1 MFGKK
6 VQKTRVVPV
15 TFKIVFIFTLFI
27 LLSNFSTNY
36 VNLLFNQGEQIRL
49 MTQLLIKDLT
59 EMHTYCNNQY
69 EIYRFDKNEEA
80 SLESIK
86 KKGFAMLKNSKAVV
100 LGVQPDGG
108 IYFQA
113 SSDKVPRKA
122 GFGDQETL
130 QKLNAGLTKNKD
142 QGYFNFSFQGE
153 DYFGVYKHNSRW
165 NVFIIRGE
173 EVDEFNHPTKM
184 NFIKVGAIII
194 LITIIMVV
202 IGIYVINY
210 ILRYIGIMTNSIQ
223 RMIKSQ
229 QLELIDMSG
238 ATNDDISYMGIAFNS
253 LSATV
258 DNLVSIFKKFA
269 NQDIVN
275 KAYQE
280 KEVRLEG
287 SRRELAI
294 LFTDI
299 KSFTFITETLGTDI
313 IKLLNLHYD
322 RAIREIVRYDGVI
335 GSIIGDAL
343 LAVYG
348 AIDDSTEN
356 KSLMSIESAY
366 RLHDVVDSLRERM
379 TKIKKELEDR
389 RGFRLTKKE
398 LGVYKAC
405 LLEIGVGLDAG
416 EVFYGTLGSYVR
428 MTNTVIGDRVNSS
441 ARLEGLTRVYKV
453 PVICSENIRND
464 VEENVDDHGIIFYEI
479 DTVQVKGKTQGV
491 KVYWPILKKDHTT
504 SIKRYMTYFESGLE
518 LYYMG
523 DWNLARK
530 HFAKVKLP
538 LAEVFKERT
547 KSKPP
552 KKWNGIWEMTTK

>member
-6 VQKTRVVPV
+6 VQDTRVVPV

-69 EIYRFDKNEEA
+69 EIYQFDKNEEA

-86 KKGFAMLKNSKAVV
+86 KKGQAMLKNSKAVV
-100 LGVQPDGG
+100 LGVQPDGA

-113 SSDKVPRKA
+113 SSEEVPRKA
-122 GFGDQETL
+122 GFRDQETL
-130 QKLNAGLTKNKD
+130 QKLNANLAKNKD
-142 QGYFNFSFQGE
+142 QGYFNFSYNGE

-165 NVFIIRGE
+165 DVFIIRGE
-173 EVDEFNHPTKM
+173 EVQEFNHPTRM
-184 NFIKVGAIII
+184 NFIKVGVIIV
-194 LITIIMVV
+194 LITIVMMV

-348 AIDDSTEN
+348 AIDDATEN
-356 KSLMSIESAY
+356 KSLQSIESAY
-366 RLHDVVDSLRERM
+366 KLHDVVDSLRERM
-379 TKIKKELEDR
+379 TKIKKELEDQ
-389 RGFRLTKKE
+389 RGSRLTKKE
-398 LGVYKAC
+398 MNVYKAC
-405 LLEIGVGLDAG
+405 LLEIGVGIDGG

-428 MTNTVIGDRVNSS
+428 MTNTVIGDRVNSAS
-441 ARLEGLTRVYKV
+441 RLEGLTRVYKV
-453 PVICSENIRND
+453 PVICSEYIKND
-464 VEENVDDHGIIFYEI
+464 IEENVEDHGIIFYEI
-479 DTVQVKGKTQGV
+479 DTVLVKGKTQGA
-491 KVYWPILKKDHTT
+491 KVYWPVLKKDHTT

-523 DWNLARK
+523 DWTLARK